1 MAAPIVRPMPE
12 RAARFSPPIP
22 PTTSSVLDRTLDRFA
37 DLAGELE
44 RAAMAIARLDTM
56 LSGHPLAP
64 AWLWRIRLE
73 AVRHQAMADGLAIDP
88 WHLAATI
95 EGVRF
100 RMDRGVEVIDRG
112 EIFRAARHALGLW
125 RWFVHPDPAQL
136 ETIQR
141 AADMLSATERASPLL
156 GAALGV
162 HAWLDGEGER
172 PAMRAAVALHWQRRR
187 LMQLACPLLTGA
199 KALTGDTPWQIEPWT
214 LRFLVALAEEAE
226 AGAELLRVLEREWFA
241 ARSAVRDRRRDSRA
255 AAAVDI
261 MAASPIVSAT
271 SLAASLSM
279 AVKNAGAL
287 LDAFVERGIAIEITH
302 RAKRRLYGLKHL
314 APLREEAAPP
324 RRPMPGRGRGRPP
337 RGASGTAIT
346 AEYSDAYHAAPIL
359 GDRTPLSPIER
370 REFDFTD
377 LDNWMRQADQ
387 AIRRAKAVLDQLAI
401 ATRPSPARS
410 DGS

>member
-1 MAAPIVRPMPE
+1 
-12 RAARFSPPIP
+12 
-22 PTTSSVLDRTLDRFA
+22 LDRTLDRFA
-37 DLAGELE
+37 DLAGALE
-44 RAAMAIARLDTM
+44 QAAIAIARLDTM

-73 AVRHQAMADGLAIDP
+73 AVRRQAMADGLAIDP

-100 RMDRGVEVIDRG
+100 RMDRGVEMIDRG
-112 EIFRAARHALGLW
+112 EIFAAARHALGLW

-136 ETIQR
+136 DTIQR
-141 AADMLSATERASPLL
+141 AAATLSATERASPLL

-172 PAMRAAVALHWQRRR
+172 PAMRAAVALHWQRRG
-187 LMQLACPLLTGA
+187 LMRLACPLLTGA

-214 LRFLVALAEEAE
+214 LRFLAALAEEAE

-271 SLAASLSM
+271 SLAASLGM

-287 LDAFVERGIAIEITH
+287 LDAFVERGIAIEVTH

-324 RRPMPGRGRGRPP
+324 RRPMSGRPRGRPP
-337 RGASGTAIT
+337 RGAGGPIIAKESSEARAISPLL
-346 AEYSDAYHAAPIL
+346 A
-359 GDRTPLSPIER
+359 DRPALTPVER
-370 REFDFTD
+370 QEFDFTD
-377 LDNWMRQADQ
+377 LDRWMLEADQ
-387 AIRRAKAVLDQLAI
+387 AIRRTKVVLDRLA
-401 ATRPSPARS
+401 AQPSPPAS
-410 DGS
+410 DDA